1 MTENKEL
8 KEKFSEMKNDLDRL
22 KEENKR
28 LKMTL
33 EEVN

>member
-8 KEKFSEMKNDLDRL
+8 KEKFNEVKNDLDRM

>member
-8 KEKFSEMKNDLDRL
+8 KEKFSEVKNDLDRL